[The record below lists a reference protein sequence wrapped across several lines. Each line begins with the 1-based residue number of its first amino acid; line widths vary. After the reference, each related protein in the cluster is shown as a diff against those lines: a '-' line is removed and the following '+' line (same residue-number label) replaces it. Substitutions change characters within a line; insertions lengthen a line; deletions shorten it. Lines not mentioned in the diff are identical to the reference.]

1 MFTSCLPP
9 ATISKAREDRITFAT
24 AMALRIIMQAKVA
37 AGNVIHQLDTIDQFT
52 DEWGI
57 DNSALTTSA
66 LDIHLQCQ
74 YAAEECKSII
84 EILDGFLANPTSC
97 QQVGIFS
104 ELEVRRE
111 NGEDE
116 LRKLV
121 NVLDALNRNY
131 TDPALSL
138 VEMWKRAERLVG
150 KIQGLKINVEDLE
163 RSVHTPMLQQ
173 EQPQTHNSS
182 RARSVSPS
190 CVPTV

>member
-1 MFTSCLPP
+1 MFTSCSPS
-9 ATISKAREDRITFAT
+9 ATIFRADEDRIIFAR

-52 DEWGI
+52 DEWGT
-57 DNSALTTSA
+57 DDAALTGFA

-131 TDPALSL
+131 ADPALSRWRCGR
-138 VEMWKRAERLVG
+138 E
-150 KIQGLKINVEDLE
+150 QSGLLP
-163 RSVHTPMLQQ
+163 RF
-173 EQPQTHNSS
+173 
-182 RARSVSPS
+182 RG
-190 CVPTV
+190 